1 MKNQPAFP
9 ASEYPIILWLA
20 AGNLN
25 EISIEKCQVLKGRD
39 IMILPDLGAFEKW
52 SLKVSEIQ
60 KKHNYKVTISTL
72 LEDEATNS
80 DRANGVDI
88 ADYFISELKS
98 KKTFPELHSY
108 FSPALQYM
116 IERNK
121 ELLVLI
127 NGLDLEE
134 V

>member
-1 MKNQPAFP
+1 MIFP
-9 ASEYPIILWLA
+9 YL
-20 AGNLN
+20 
-25 EISIEKCQVLKGRD
+25 R
-39 IMILPDLGAFEKW
+39 AFEKW
-52 SLKVSEIQ
+52 RLKVSEIQ

-80 DRANGVDI
+80 DRANGLDI
-88 ADYFISELKS
+88 ADYIISVLKS
-98 KKTFPELHSY
+98 KKTFPEMQSY

-127 NGLDLEE
+127 NGFDLEE